1 MKIKKKLAVKF
12 KLMKLRQWF
21 YDLITI
27 LRKDLISTKRVKK
40 YFFGAIIPPIVI
52 LIVFSTLS
60 GITNPETFSV
70 MVVDEDKTEYS
81 NIMNNY
87 IVNISSEFAPWFNVI
102 MVDTYEEAKAKLLN
116 FESLGLIYIPAG
128 FQTNITANNP
138 DIKGKIYLEV
148 ENINDD
154 YVKNFIQRLDE
165 AILTFNQEIHVSYG
179 HVDGFAIIARK
190 DYVIDQNLSMVRG
203 LVIGTISMFS
213 LTCGLFFGSLNVAKE
228 YDDNT
233 IIEIVNSPIKR
244 TAYIASKQLIAV
256 ILGLIVVG
264 ILAPLLFFI
273 FNIEFRG
280 NILNVISA
288 FIMST
293 WIHACIGGLIGLR
306 IKNKMTTILV
316 AIVISVFLWFFMG
329 GFAPVRMLGDQIY
342 VISRFLPGTYWF
354 EIFFSETYYPSISY
368 SIFRLDILGIMTI
381 SFTIIIW
388 YIISKKGFKL

>member
-1 MKIKKKLAVKF
+1 MKTKKKPVEKV

-40 YFFGAIIPPIVI
+40 YFFGAIVPPIVI
-52 LIVFSTLS
+52 LLVFSSLS
-60 GITNPETFSV
+60 GISNPESFTV
-70 MVVDEDKTEYS
+70 MVVDEDNTPYS
-81 NIMNNY
+81 NVMKDY

-102 MVDTYEEAKAKLLN
+102 TIDTYEEARTKLLHY
-116 FESLGLIYIPAG
+116 ESLGLIFIPAG
-128 FQTNITANNP
+128 FQVNITANDPN
-138 DIKGKIYLEV
+138 IKGIVYLEV
-148 ENINDD
+148 QNINDD
-154 YVKNFIQRLDE
+154 YVKNYIQRLDE
-165 AILTFNQEIHVSYG
+165 AILTFNQEIHLSYG
-179 HVDGFAIIARK
+179 HVDGFAIIAK
-190 DYVIDQNLSMVRG
+190 KQYVIDQDLSILRG
-203 LVIGTISMFS
+203 LVIGVISMFS

-233 IIEIVNSPIKR
+233 IIEIVNSPVKR

-264 ILAPLLFFI
+264 ILSPLLFFI
-273 FNIEFRG
+273 FNVEFRG

-329 GFAPVRMLGDQIY
+329 GFAPVKMLGDQIY
-342 VISRFLPGTYWF
+342 LVSRFLPGTYWF
-354 EIFFSETYYPSISY
+354 EIFFSETYYPSQSY
-368 SIFRLDILGIMTI
+368 SIFRLNILGIMTI

-388 YIISKKGFKL
+388 YIISKRGFKS

>member
-1 MKIKKKLAVKF
+1 MRTKKKF
-12 KLMKLRQWF
+12 KDRIKVLKLKQWF

-52 LIVFSTLS
+52 LVVFSTLS
-60 GITNPETFSV
+60 GITNPETFTV
-70 MVVDEDKTEYS
+70 MVVDEDDTTYS
-81 NIMNNY
+81 SMMNEY

-102 MVDTYEEAKAKLLN
+102 NIDTYEEARTKLLN
-116 FESLGLIYIPAG
+116 FESLGLIFIPTG
-128 FQTNITANNP
+128 FELNITANDPN
-138 DIKGKIYLEV
+138 IKGIVYLEV
-148 ENINDD
+148 QNINDD

-165 AILTFNQEIHVSYG
+165 AILTFNQEIHLSYG
-179 HVDGFAIIARK
+179 HVDEFAIIAHK
-190 DYVIDQNLSMVRG
+190 EYVIDQNLSMVRG
-203 LVIGTISMFS
+203 LTIGVISMFS
-213 LTCGLFFGSLNVAKE
+213 ITCGLFFGSLNVAKE

-233 IIEIVNSPIKR
+233 IIEVLNSPVKR

-256 ILGLIVVG
+256 VLGLIVVG
-264 ILAPLLFFI
+264 ILSPLLFFI
-273 FNIEFRG
+273 YNIGFRG
-280 NILNVISA
+280 NILNVICA

-342 VISRFLPGTYWF
+342 IISRFLPGTYWF
-354 EIFFSETYYPSISY
+354 EIFFSETFYPSLSY
-368 SIFRLDILGIMTI
+368 SVIRLSILCLMTI
-381 SFTIIIW
+381 IFTIIIW
-388 YIISKKGFKL
+388 YVISKKGFKL

>member
-102 MVDTYEEAKAKLLN
+102 KVDTYEEAKAKLLN

-128 FQTNITANNP
+128 FQTNITANDP